1 MAIISEKMVA
11 TGKGFSGEGVSVNL
25 LNQGRAQGLLKKA
38 GILEGHTPPEAHNPH
53 GEVDLYRT
61 AIEMANGFQ
70 MPIQYS
76 IKFKPPRGIS
86 QPYLDETQPKNKPS
100 SAVGSFG
107 RFGSAR
113 PIPRREPTWTTS
125 HPEGYVQ
132 PGGLDHASH
141 IMNQSVSGANGKGS
155 GPGTIKYLYD
165 DAAQVAQTMWQVHE
179 KASTYIG
186 MLTENEIPPAIKR
199 EDTILNLFCSKVS
212 IPEKSINFVSMRH
225 YGTHFAYPQSVSY
238 GTISTTFYCDASMKI
253 KKFFDAWQKLIF
265 NDITGNFNY
274 YDEYISDFDVY
285 TRSTL
290 FQGKHKS
297 PGGGRFDDNN
307 WIKQG
312 TEKLNEFTGMGG
324 SVGGSKDMKLPV
336 MEFQN
341 TYGVKVMQCWPQIVG
356 AIDLGHASTNSIAEF
371 NVTWAYKK
379 WNTFNLGDIAK
390 TGGEINLHTGTMR
403 DSGDGIPFI
412 QDLPVELSGPITDS
426 ADQAL
431 LNSPIAGKFNSI
443 SG

>member
-1 MAIISEKMVA
+1 MAIISETVR
-11 TGKGFSGEGVSVNL
+11 GFSGEDVVVNKL
-25 LNQGRAQGLLKKA
+25 TQGRAQGLLKKT
-38 GILEGHTPPEAHNPH
+38 GILEGFAPPEAYNAH

-113 PIPRREPTWTTS
+113 PIPRREPTWTTA

-186 MLTENEIPPAIKR
+186 MLTENEIPDPIKR

-274 YDEYISDFDVY
+274 YDEYISDFDIY
-285 TRSTL
+285 TRSSI
-290 FQGKHKS
+290 FSGKHKE
-297 PGGGRFDDNN
+297 PAGGTFDDNN

-312 TEKLNEFTGMGG
+312 TEFLNKHTGQG
-324 SVGGSKDMKLPV
+324 KHKNAKFKLPI
-336 MEFQN
+336 MEFRN
-341 TYGVKVMQCWPQIVG
+341 TYGVKVMQCWPQIIG
-356 AIDLGHASTNSIAEF
+356 SIDLGHASTTTIAEF

-379 WNTFNLGDIAK
+379 WNTFNLGEIAK
-390 TGGEINLHTGTMR
+390 TGGQINLNTGIYL

-412 QDLPVELSGPITDS
+412 QDLPAELSGPITDS